1 MEQVAFRRNL
11 NDPETL
17 NNFTSRFPS
26 TKYLDLLYLVTYA
39 DLSAVNPAVW
49 TSWKSELL
57 SELYRKTKSMLE
69 DQITGEELLSF
80 KHLCHSAG
88 NKQTFSEYFR

>member
-17 NNFTSRFPS
+17 NNFASRFNS
-26 TKYLDLLYLVTYA
+26 TKELDLLYLVTYA

-49 TSWKSELL
+49 TSWKSDLL
-57 SELYRKTKSMLE
+57 SELYAKTKVN
-69 DQITGEELLSF
+69 D
-80 KHLCHSAG
+80 
-88 NKQTFSEYFR
+88 